1 MMTIPQLAAEGYL
14 PERAIRR
21 LVSENRIST
30 VQIGNRKY
38 VNLSVFERYLSGEAE
53 AVNYG

>member
-1 MMTIPQLAAEGYL
+1 MMTIPQLAAEGIL
-14 PERAIRR
+14 PARAIRR
-21 LVSENRIST
+21 LVAENRIPT

-38 VNLSVFERYLSGEAE
+38 VNLSVFERYLLGEAE